1 MRGFLP
7 LRKRSDD
14 VGRPDNHPDALILE
28 GWAQGFMVGTL
39 VFMAA
44 ITVANMRRRVLLHK
58 LILAELIL
66 GMAHGTWL
74 FAHEPVYGWYL
85 STTAIG
91 LNMSWSLH
99 NVIAWMKNRPFL
111 SKNVSRFYI
120 GTVILAQPYWIL
132 EIYANFTYF
141 NRINDLFLK
150 TRPFETLLRDPWW
163 IYTTCNIFYV
173 IKSQY
178 DFTYLELVR
187 HSPRF
192 GVMLAAMCL
201 SIIFLIVD
209 LLSVLHVFKGSLPT
223 GVNPF
228 WKLSFVFKCLCDTV
242 ILDDFKTALDRLR
255 DYWLLKN
262 GAIDQLSYPQDRQ
275 TPRPESPPRR
285 RLFSRN
291 HGTIKKPDAVAGGEA
306 NFSYS
311 LQNSRNYSNSAPRN
325 KDPFSEDV

>member
-7 LRKRSDD
+7 LTKRSDD
-14 VGRPDNHPDALILE
+14 VGRPDHSPDALVLE
-28 GWAQGFMVGTL
+28 SWGQGFMVGTL

-44 ITVANMRRRVLLHK
+44 VTLANMRRRALLHK

-66 GMAHGTWL
+66 GMGHGTWI

-85 STTAIG
+85 SITAIG

-99 NVIAWMKNRPFL
+99 NVISWMKNRPFL

-150 TRPFETLLRDPWW
+150 TRPFEILFRDPWW
-163 IYTTCNIFYV
+163 IYTTCNLFYV

-192 GVMLAAMCL
+192 GVMLAAMCI

-209 LLSVLHVFKGSLPT
+209 LLSVVHAFKGALPT

-228 WKLSFVFKCLCDTV
+228 WKISFVFKCLCDTV

-262 GAIDQLSYPQDRQ
+262 GAVDQLSYPQDRH
-275 TPRPESPPRR
+275 SPPPRKQS
-285 RLFSRN
+285 SRS
-291 HGTIKKPDAVAGGEA
+291 HGTIRKPDAVAGGGCS
-306 NFSYS
+306 FSYS
-311 LQNSRNYSNSAPRN
+311 LQHGRNNSNSASRN
-325 KDPFSEDV
+325 KDPFLEEV

>member
-1 MRGFLP
+1 MRGYLP
-7 LRKRSDD
+7 LTKRSDD
-14 VGRPDNHPDALILE
+14 VGRPDNNPDALVLE

-44 ITVANMRRRVLLHK
+44 ITVANMRRRALLHK

-66 GMAHGTWL
+66 GMGHGTWL

-91 LNMSWSLH
+91 LNISWSLH
-99 NVIAWMKNRPFL
+99 NVIAWLKNRPFL

-120 GTVILAQPYWIL
+120 GTVILVQPYWIL

-150 TRPFETLLRDPWW
+150 TRPFETLCRDPWW
-163 IYTTCNIFYV
+163 IYTTCNLFYV
-173 IKSQY
+173 IKSEY
-178 DFTYLELVR
+178 GFTYLELVR
-187 HSPRF
+187 NSPRF
-192 GVMLAAMCL
+192 GVMLASMCL
-201 SIIFLIVD
+201 SIIFLIID
-209 LLSVLHVFKGSLPT
+209 LLSVLHVFQGALPT

-262 GAIDQLSYPQDRQ
+262 GAIDQFGYPQDRQ
-275 TPRPESPPRR
+275 TPRSSSQQRGAR
-285 RLFSRN
+285 FGGN
-291 HGTIKKPDAVAGGEA
+291 HPSIKRPDATAHGE
-306 NFSYS
+306 SSVRYQ
-311 LQNSRNYSNSAPRN
+311 LQHSRNYSNSTTRVKNAFQ
-325 KDPFSEDV
+325 DEV